1 MSPWIRVSGENI
13 MAQELRAR
21 VKFEDIYSKV
31 SGVISAERPS
41 FWKWLI
47 YFKGHMI
54 LCSSV
59 LYYHKLIFDWF
70 Y

>member
-41 FWKWLI
+41 F
-47 YFKGHMI
+47 
-54 LCSSV
+54 
-59 LYYHKLIFDWF
+59 
-70 Y
+70 